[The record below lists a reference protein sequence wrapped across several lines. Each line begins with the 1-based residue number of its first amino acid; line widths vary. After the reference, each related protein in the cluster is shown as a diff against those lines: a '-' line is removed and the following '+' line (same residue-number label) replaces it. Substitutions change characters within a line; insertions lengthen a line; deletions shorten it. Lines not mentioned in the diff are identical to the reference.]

1 MLYSLGYN
9 DGLVLGCNEYTK
21 LGLSDGEV
29 YGIKHWFHDGLELGS
44 SGG

>member
-1 MLYSLGYN
+1 MLDSLGYN